1 MSRWSNP
8 CAVQSA
14 PSCRDLLQIRALCF
28 SLGHAGKP
36 LPLDDLRHQ
45 GARPKPPQRQS
56 VERALL
62 RSVPLDGPGQA
73 PFVCMWHKG
82 Q

>member
-1 MSRWSNP
+1 MSPWSNP
-8 CAVQSA
+8 CVVQPA

-56 VERALL
+56 VERAPVEVGASG
-62 RSVPLDGPGQA
+62 RPRTGSFRVHVA
-73 PFVCMWHKG
+73 NK
-82 Q
+82 